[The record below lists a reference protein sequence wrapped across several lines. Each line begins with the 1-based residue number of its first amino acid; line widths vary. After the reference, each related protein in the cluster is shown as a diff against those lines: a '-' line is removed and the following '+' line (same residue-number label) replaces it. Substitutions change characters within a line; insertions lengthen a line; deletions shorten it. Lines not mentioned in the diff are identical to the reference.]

1 MLVRNSK
8 RKQMKTA
15 RHAAAKAQTIKRST
29 QDIGVMADRVLRGD
43 VVEADLTDGTFGL
56 LMDELK
62 RRGYGLA
69 ERSEV
74 EKYMQPFLFRVKEL

>member
-1 MLVRNSK
+1 
-8 RKQMKTA
+8 MKTA
-15 RHAAAKAQTIKRST
+15 RHAAAKAQPVKRST

-43 VVEADLTDGTFGL
+43 VVEANLTDGTFGL

-69 ERSEV
+69 QRTEV
-74 EKYMQPFLFRVKEL
+74 EKHLNPFLFRVMEL